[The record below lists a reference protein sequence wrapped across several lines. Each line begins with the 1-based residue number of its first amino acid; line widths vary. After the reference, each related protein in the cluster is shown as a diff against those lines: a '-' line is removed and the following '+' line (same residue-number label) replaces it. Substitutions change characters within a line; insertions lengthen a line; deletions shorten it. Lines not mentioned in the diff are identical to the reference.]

1 METWKPRAREG
12 GQREDLLIALCV
24 CRVCNMNDVRNESAL
39 CVCVVL
45 LFITFLL
52 GNRAPTRTVR
62 RRVADDPRAWR
73 TPYPCACRT
82 SLAELLMKGG

>member
-1 METWKPRAREG
+1 
-12 GQREDLLIALCV
+12 
-24 CRVCNMNDVRNESAL
+24 MNDVRKTSAL
-39 CVCVVL
+39 CVVL

-52 GNRAPTRTVR
+52 GNRAPTHTVR

-73 TPYPCACRT
+73 TPYPRACRT